1 MKKKELIMKKT
12 GVISIV
18 SVLGLLV
25 FWVFA
30 LVVFFCF
37 KEWLLSWWT
46 SSMSFFGVCILLTS
60 LWMLFC
66 IGWLTYTTRKIQ
78 RGPEKVKVVEAEGL
92 C

>member
-1 MKKKELIMKKT
+1 MKKEKLIAKKT

-25 FWVFA
+25 FWAFA

-37 KEWLLSWWT
+37 KEWLLSWFT
-46 SSMSFFGVCILLTS
+46 SNMSFFGACILFTA

-78 RGPEKVKVVEAEGL
+78 RGPEKVEIVEAEGL

>member
-1 MKKKELIMKKT
+1 MKKEELIMKKT
-12 GVISIV
+12 GVISLV
-18 SVLGLLV
+18 SLLGLLV
-25 FWVFA
+25 CWVCA

-37 KEWLLSWWT
+37 NEWLLSWWT
-46 SSMSFFGVCILLTS
+46 SSMSFFGACILLTV

-78 RGPEKVKVVEAEGL
+78 RGPEKEVVDAEGL